1 MIIVIMMIIIIIMI
15 IITIII
21 TIITL
26 FLYEH
31 FIKISSLRKLKTILN
46 FQFNPIYYDKNCTKV
61 ITPPK

>member
-1 MIIVIMMIIIIIMI
+1 MIIVIMV
-15 IITIII
+15 ITIII
-21 TIITL
+21 TIIIIIIMTL

-31 FIKISSLRKLKTILN
+31 VIKISSQGKLKTILN